1 MKNPRYWKLLAFTIA
16 VIAISSLL
24 FGCTKQKLEPMTK
37 VWVSPYYISNWV
49 YNAEGKYLHTGDNG
63 AVTADSTMEILHE
76 STWPMGVTASMPKYL
91 IPDTEKLRFEVTAKN
106 AAIRADSDEVY
117 LIAELVNEADD
128 QWLELTANGFRL
140 KGKVTS
146 YNARGHFK
154 QAAFPSADDFYYKLI
169 QDIHASDYERKIAVD
184 GWFTESMPD
193 LNQRNR
199 HVARY
204 LIQSSIWWI
213 EYAGI
218 NGIHMAHSD
227 GQSILKVD
235 FEDLQSTSQERDI

>member
-91 IPDTEKLRFEVTAKN
+91 IPGTEKLRFEVTVEN
-106 AAIRADSDEVY
+106 ASMRVEPNEVFVW
-117 LIAELVNEADD
+117 LELKSETDD
-128 QWLELTANGFRL
+128 QWLELTTTGFRL

-146 YNARGHFK
+146 YNARGYFM
-154 QAAFPSADDFYYKLI
+154 QAVFPSIDEFYYDLAGG
-169 QDIHASDYERKIAVD
+169 Q
-184 GWFTESMPD
+184 ES
-193 LNQRNR
+193 
-199 HVARY
+199 
-204 LIQSSIWWI
+204 
-213 EYAGI
+213 
-218 NGIHMAHSD
+218 
-227 GQSILKVD
+227 
-235 FEDLQSTSQERDI
+235 DLQVYWQDNTLRIVSESPGEVTLHLRDLKDTYQFPAGGCVITDFADGKIIVQ

>member
-1 MKNPRYWKLLAFTIA
+1 MTMKNPRYWKLLAFTIA

-24 FGCTKQKLEPMTK
+24 FGCTKQKLEPMTNI
-37 VWVSPYYISNWV
+37 WISEYSTLNRV
-49 YNAEGKYLHTGDNG
+49 YNAEGEYLHTEHGKI
-63 AVTADSTMEILHE
+63 TADSTMEILRE
-76 STWPMGVTASMPKYL
+76 GTWPYAVTATMAKYL

-154 QAAFPSADDFYYKLI
+154 QAAFPSADDFYYKLTGE
-169 QDIHASDYERKIAVD
+169 Q
-184 GWFTESMPD
+184 ES
-193 LNQRNR
+193 
-199 HVARY
+199 
-204 LIQSSIWWI
+204 
-213 EYAGI
+213 
-218 NGIHMAHSD
+218 
-227 GQSILKVD
+227 
-235 FEDLQSTSQERDI
+235 DLQVYWQDNTLRIVSESPGEVTLHLKDLRDTYQFPAGGCVITDFADGKIIVK

>member
-1 MKNPRYWKLLAFTIA
+1 MKNQRYWKLLAFTIA

-24 FGCTKQKLEPMTK
+24 FGCTKQNLEPMTK

-154 QAAFPSADDFYYKLI
+154 QAAFPSADDFYYKLTGEQESDLRVYW
-169 QDIHASDYERKIAVD
+169 QDNTLRIVSKSPGEVTLHLKDLRDTYQFPAGGCVITDFADGKIIV
-184 GWFTESMPD
+184 
-193 LNQRNR
+193 Q
-199 HVARY
+199 
-204 LIQSSIWWI
+204 
-213 EYAGI
+213 
-218 NGIHMAHSD
+218 
-227 GQSILKVD
+227 
-235 FEDLQSTSQERDI
+235 